1 MKATNIL
8 VSAAAAISMASAI
21 GFAYAQSGYSDTQT
35 GTTGTMSDSATT
47 SQDATGTMNQDA
59 TGTPGYDE
67 RVARADRN

>member
-21 GFAYAQSGYSDTQT
+21 GFAYAQTGYSDTQ
-35 GTTGTMSDSATT
+35 TGTMSDSATT
-47 SQDATGTMNQDA
+47 SQDASTMNQDA

>member
-21 GFAYAQSGYSDTQT
+21 GFVYAQSGYSDTQT
-35 GTTGTMSDSATT
+35 GTTGTSATT
-47 SQDATGTMNQDA
+47 SQDATSTMNQD
-59 TGTPGYDE
+59 TSGTPGYEE

>member
-1 MKATNIL
+1 MKATNIF

-21 GFAYAQSGYSDTQT
+21 GFAYAQTGYSDTQT

-47 SQDATGTMNQDA
+47 SQDASTMNQDA